1 METSEEFYP
10 PPNLVAKPSR
20 RWLYILLLILL
31 LFVVISLV
39 IWLVWFRTMKLSAF
53 IVMELQVMWSIAVWP
68 IKTLLGFLGLWS
80 PTDGGSLVVPPPINM
95 TTTEIVKHELSEC
108 PPCNCNCE
116 CPECEKVDT
125 EVYEIEIKYLKD
137 MVRLTGAI
145 AKRENAINA
154 QYKELYPGFSVMSPH
169 VIKLSTEYQMIKE
182 ELRKDEEEWAYFK
195 NYFSKLS
202 NIPAITSTNKSEL
215 NNFE

>member
-1 METSEEFYP
+1 METGQEFYP
-10 PPNLVAKPSR
+10 PPNLVTKPGR
-20 RWLYILLLILL
+20 RWLYILLLSLL
-31 LFVVISLV
+31 LFVVISIV
-39 IWLVWFRTMKLSAF
+39 IWLVWFRNMKLMSF
-53 IVMELQVMWSIAVWP
+53 MIMEFQVMWNIAMWP
-68 IKTLLGFLGLWS
+68 IKTLFGFLGLWNPS
-80 PTDGGSLVVPPPINM
+80 DANVVPPPINM

-108 PPCNCNCE
+108 PPCNCSCE

-125 EVYEIEIKYLKD
+125 EVYDIEIKYLKD

-202 NIPAITSTNKSEL
+202 NIPSVAPSNSNPIS
-215 NNFE
+215 NFD